1 MNMTKRIVFI
11 LIPAILFL
19 SSIFPAITLAEEKQY
34 DFKSMTTYEM
44 FWPVVAG
51 QVPGDKFYNL
61 KVWRDKAIGFL
72 FFSGTKK
79 AEYLKQLANKRL
91 VETERLLEIKRLD
104 FFAPTLKDSLNNLQ
118 NGLNL
123 LLASSPSQTKEWL
136 KEEYVKDLQKYLVV
150 LERMKEKAGTDQKQ
164 LIEES
169 TQKVK
174 SSLDSLI

>member
-1 MNMTKRIVFI
+1 MT
-11 LIPAILFL
+11 ALFL
-19 SSIFPAITLAEEKQY
+19 SSIFLTTASAKEQY

-44 FWPVVAG
+44 FWPIVAG
-51 QVPGDKFYNL
+51 KLPGERFYDL
-61 KVWRDKAIGFL
+61 KIWRDRVVGSL

-104 FFAPTLKDSLNNLQ
+104 FFAPTLKDSLSNLQ

-150 LERMKEKAGTDQKQ
+150 LERMKEKTEKDQWQ
-164 LIEES
+164 LLEES
-169 TQKVK
+169 RQKVK
-174 SSLDSLI
+174 SLLDSLT